1 VNDERA
7 AEAVDHLQAAA
18 LELIEAAR
26 AFLDVA
32 EELVSD
38 RDRLSDLA
46 DTVGEM
52 AVAAGRLVRPV
63 AGTGPGGTPG
73 ADDPGA
79 PRHPTSGRPTPPVE
93 RIPVS

>member
-26 AFLDVA
+26 AFLDVV
-32 EELVSD
+32 EEMVSE

-63 AGTGPGGTPG
+63 ADAWPGEPAGQ
-73 ADDPGA
+73 DDVGA
-79 PRHPTSGRPTPPVE
+79 PHPTSGRPTPPVE